1 MSTPGFVAQNSNS
14 LATVRYYTQFDP
26 YHYAVDNRPLTDL
39 ATNITTISSGGGDS
53 ARRGVLLNELS
64 VAAVFQDLYSNAN
77 NSSVFS
83 GLTVSYPG
91 SNVVTVNPGAVY
103 QLQATNASIA
113 QTMMI
118 QGLLYAPV
126 NFNLVSPSS
135 AGTSIAYVVEA
146 QFSDLSSANMPSSA
160 LPASFL
166 DSTNTFLPCL
176 LLNKEL
182 KLQLKAGT
190 QAATGTQAE
199 PTIDAGWFA
208 LYTFVV
214 TYGVTNPVVYA
225 NAAAPAVKGLLHST
239 TGQALTT
246 ASATAVNVA
255 GIPAWT
261 FAHGSTQG
269 LAIPIPLRSQNTNPY
284 VPIKLR
290 LAFSGDTAGGNFAL
304 QLSYLA
310 AGVGASTTTALTT
323 TGIEVVAM
331 NVSANGMQT
340 YVTATAIVPATAFS
354 GFVNNNWSINCEK
367 LFVTLNR
374 LGSNAADTNTGNLRL
389 HDIVIF
395 Q

>member
-53 ARRGVLLNELS
+53 ARRAVLINELAMS
-64 VAAVFQDLYSNAN
+64 AVFQDLYSNAN
-77 NSSVFS
+77 NSSVIS

-91 SNVVTVNPGAVY
+91 SNIVTVNPGAVY
-103 QLQATNASIA
+103 QAQATNDTLA
-113 QTMMI
+113 QTI
-118 QGLLYAPV
+118 VKQGLLYAPV
-126 NFNLVSPSS
+126 SFNLVSPSN
-135 AGTSIAYVVEA
+135 AGTSIAYVIEA
-146 QFSDLSSANMPSSA
+146 QFSDLSSANMPSSG

-199 PTIDAGWFA
+199 PAIDAGWFA
-208 LYTFVV
+208 LYTIIV
-214 TYGVTNPVVYA
+214 TFGVTNPVVYA
-225 NAAAPAVKGLLHST
+225 NAAAPAIKGISHSVT
-239 TGQALTT
+239 SQALLTG
-246 ASATAVNVA
+246 SATQVAVA
-255 GIPAWT
+255 GIPSWN

-269 LAIPIPLRSQNTNPY
+269 LAIPVPLRSQNTNPY

-290 LAFSGDTAGGNFAL
+290 LAFSGDTSGNNFAL

-310 AGVGASTTTALTT
+310 TGVGDSTTTTPTT
-323 TGIEVVAM
+323 TSIEAVAM
-331 NVSANGMQT
+331 NVAANAVQT
-340 YVTATAIVPATAFS
+340 YATATCIIPSTAFS
-354 GFVNNNWSINCEK
+354 SFVNNQWVISKEK
-367 LFVTLNR
+367 LFVTLSR
-374 LGSNAADTNTGNLRL
+374 IGGNAADTNTGNLRL
-389 HDIVIF
+389 HDIVVF